1 MLKIITVCGNGIGS
15 SLMLAGVIKKL
26 CKAWNVDIS
35 IKSSDL
41 MTAKSESAD
50 FFITAKRLATE
61 LTNKEVIVIR
71 SYTNTQKI
79 SDDIKSYL
87 VGFINKQNG

>member
-1 MLKIITVCGNGIGS
+1 MIKIITVCGNGIGS

-26 CKAWNVDIS
+26 CKEWNIDIN

-61 LTNKEVIVIR
+61 LKDKEVIVIR
-71 SYTNTQKI
+71 SYTNIQKI
-79 SDDIKSYL
+79 SDDIKEQIL
-87 VGFINKQNG
+87 NFTNKS